1 MCCGIKGYIV
11 LRMQNN
17 KKQTGQE
24 MEYLPDKM

>member
-1 MCCGIKGYIV
+1 
-11 LRMQNN
+11 MQNN